1 MLDFLIG
8 NNIVKIV
15 AIIAIAFALISLI
28 ALMGEYEA
36 VRWLVGTPVFLALI
50 VSAFYCYGHI
60 NSYYSAQGGIYGALT
75 DLIQTNKTDTQVK
88 DQELTHKFTNFNLT
102 KDEKGYYSVKQN
114 DTTIFEV
121 DKNEFYMCYV
131 NGYPTEVV
139 NQVIG
144 DDDSKFIFKFS
155 YIFFDYDD
163 NANLVPI
170 ADDTIQIEYLF
181 LKTNTEILIKTSCN
195 EEVYV
200 LWNSF
205 FNKNNFEITFKKA
218 SEEIASKQELVK
230 LTLMVNDETYSTIK
244 LKKGSSYVLP
254 SKIEKPNYI
263 FNGFMLNGE
272 KVDILRNIQED
283 MTITADMTFEMSVKD
298 MEEELFNIFGL
309 NYDEYGKNEEFVEL
323 NELEFLS
330 SFWQG
335 AAKDYSEYTVQEY
348 RLKIATLFKFEYE
361 ENCSFEEYLKCMY
374 ECVVELE
381 V

>member
-1 MLDFLIG
+1 MLDFIIG

-15 AIIAIAFALISLI
+15 AIIAIAFVLISLI

-60 NSYYSAQGGIYGALT
+60 NSYYSAQGGIYGALI

-195 EEVYV
+195 EEVYG

-218 SEEIASKQELVK
+218 SEEIASKQELVT
-230 LTLMVNDETYSTIK
+230 LTVLVNDEVYSTIK
-244 LKKGSSYVLP
+244 LKQGSSFILP
-254 SKIEKPNYI
+254 SKIEKDGYI

-283 MTITADMTFEMSVKD
+283 MTITADMTFDMSIKEVEYFLFKKFGIATGFIED
-298 MEEELFNIFGL
+298 FIELEELKFYKQFWHGL
-309 NYDEYGKNEEFVEL
+309 TKENKEYSV
-323 NELEFLS
+323 
-330 SFWQG
+330 
-335 AAKDYSEYTVQEY
+335 TEY
-348 RLKIATLFKFEYE
+348 RQNIANLSLFKFEYD
-361 ENCSFEEYLKCMY
+361 ENCSFEEYLQKLY
-374 ECVVELE
+374 ECIVKS
-381 V
+381 